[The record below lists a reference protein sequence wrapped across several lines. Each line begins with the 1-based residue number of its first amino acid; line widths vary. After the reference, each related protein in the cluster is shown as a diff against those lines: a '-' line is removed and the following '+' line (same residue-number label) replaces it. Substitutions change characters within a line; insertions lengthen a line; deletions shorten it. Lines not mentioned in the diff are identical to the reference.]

1 VAGGMD
7 ACMCV
12 TPSNIPLS
20 SPLGLRS
27 CSRRYRVLR
36 TRRVGGGRLLQQHW
50 GSSSSR
56 EEGRHIIIRMSS
68 EGEKGSS
75 NSDRSTVLEESRR
88 LLAKQKELLQQVTF
102 LQTLSLSRSHMNVNW
117 RIGFFVQL
125 LYVNSSFAA
134 FLCASAQSAMWEN
147 MSDCFG
153 AHFRSMKKKSAIFFF
168 FPNAFAWGP
177 CILTD
182 AMQTFSCFGTTVRNQ
197 CFLT

>member
-1 VAGGMD
+1 
-7 ACMCV
+7 
-12 TPSNIPLS
+12 
-20 SPLGLRS
+20 
-27 CSRRYRVLR
+27 
-36 TRRVGGGRLLQQHW
+36 
-50 GSSSSR
+50 
-56 EEGRHIIIRMSS
+56 MSS

-88 LLAKQKELLQQVTF
+88 LLAKQKELLQQVNS
-102 LQTLSLSRSHMNVNW
+102 LQILSLSLSLSLCDMNVNW

-125 LYVNSSFAA
+125 LYVNSSFAV

-153 AHFRSMKKKSAIFFF
+153 AHFRSMKKQSAIFILFS
-168 FPNAFAWGP
+168 NAFAWGP

-182 AMQTFSCFGTTVRNQ
+182 AMQTFSCFGTTVGNQ